1 MFYNFL
7 FPKKKEEEKQESEE
21 SVPHKVIKDNIFE
34 LDVDKMVS
42 ASTFEITPSELIEK
56 AKKVI
61 ENGIGIHNPDDLAD
75 DFQFIFPVIG
85 PLSKKHYL
93 DNLKMFDLQTMLPD
107 SSEGIY
113 YNFHVDPYEHDRVW
127 FVSRLITEHKGGGF
141 FGPPTFK
148 IVNCPPQMCS
158 FKFNKDG
165 KVILYT
171 GGYVMDRTI
180 GNTKGLGGLFGI
192 LYSIGKPL
200 PFPEANPPKKSWQLQ
215 IFSFVKS

>member
-7 FPKKKEEEKQESEE
+7 FRKEEKKQEIKE
-21 SVPHKVIKDNIFE
+21 SVPHKEVKENIFE
-34 LDVDKMVS
+34 LDAEKMIS
-42 ASTFEITPSELIEK
+42 ASTFEISPSELIER
-56 AKKVI
+56 AKKVL
-61 ENGIGIHNPDDLAD
+61 ENGIGIHNPDDLAE
-75 DFQFIFPVIG
+75 DFKFIFPVIG
-85 PLSKKHYL
+85 PLSKKNYL
-93 DNLKMFDLQTMLPD
+93 DNIKMFDLQTMLPD
-107 SSEGIY
+107 AQEGLY

-127 FVSRLITEHKGGGF
+127 FISRMITEHKGGGY

-158 FKFNKDG
+158 LKFNQDG

-180 GNTKGLGGLFGI
+180 GNTGGLGGLFGI
-192 LYSIGKPL
+192 LYSIGRPL

-215 IFSFVKS
+215 IFSFVK

>member
-7 FPKKKEEEKQESEE
+7 FRKEEKPQELKE
-21 SVPHKVIKDNIFE
+21 SVPQKEIKENIFE
-34 LDVDKMVS
+34 LDAEKMI
-42 ASTFEITPSELIEK
+42 STSSFEISPSELIEK

-61 ENGIGIHNPDDLAD
+61 QNGIGVHNPDDLAD
-75 DFQFIFPVIG
+75 DFKFIFPVIG

-107 SSEGIY
+107 AQEGLY

-127 FVSRLITEHKGGGF
+127 FISRMITEHKGGGY

-158 FKFNKDG
+158 LKFNQDG

-171 GGYVMDRTI
+171 GGYVMDKTI
-180 GNTKGLGGLFGI
+180 GNTGGLGGLFGI
-192 LYSIGKPL
+192 LYSIGRPL

-215 IFSFVKS
+215 IFRFVKS